1 MKSRGT
7 IPVPPAPLAW
17 QDGLD
22 HLGGICRKTLS
33 LIRRVFG
40 ECMFGVKES
49 NLKYVHGACILF
61 VTPDVPGK
69 PSYHLESLSFSFSSM
84 LNSTRT
90 QTASPMHSV
99 WCLQQRGRVSQNEA
113 ACILQNLPS
122 LQPYRRLRAYMPSA
136 LHLS

>member
-99 WCLQQRGRVSQNEA
+99 STASCREFHVVSMGW
-113 ACILQNLPS
+113 
-122 LQPYRRLRAYMPSA
+122 RLAPPRFGMMMQSITR
-136 LHLS
+136 L